1 VVTLYTNVVN
11 GACCTRRCIC
21 MYIIFI
27 NIVYFT
33 RSVWHIRT
41 RKKKPFEWNDR
52 RRSSIVAWLYY
63 IIAMANSSNNNVILL
78 CVRQHINGCAH
89 SPRSLY
95 CSAASPPN
103 DDNDDNDY
111 YSYYYYYDDDDDIIT
126 IIYNNNM
133 VAMSISSRSRVRE
146 RFFILS
152 PAGQD
157 DECQFIHS
165 FGGRPRLARH
175 PPRGPS
181 SVTTHRYI
189 IIIMYTTATTLHII
203 IILCSIEPTTWWATE
218 MTTNPK
224 YISLCCIF
232 TDMYTTSR

>member
-1 VVTLYTNVVN
+1 MEHAALGGAFACILYSLISYTLQGPFDTS
-11 GACCTRRCIC
+11 GRG
-21 MYIIFI
+21 
-27 NIVYFT
+27 
-33 RSVWHIRT
+33 
-41 RKKKPFEWNDR
+41 KKKSFEWNDR

-133 VAMSISSRSRVRE
+133 VAMSISSRSRNGFLFYLRPVRTMNANS
-146 RFFILS
+146 FIRSAAVRGWLVTRR
-152 PAGQD
+152 G
-157 DECQFIHS
+157 
-165 FGGRPRLARH
+165 ARH
-175 PPRGPS
+175 PWR
-181 SVTTHRYI
+181 R
-189 IIIMYTTATTLHII
+189 
-203 IILCSIEPTTWWATE
+203 
-218 MTTNPK
+218 
-224 YISLCCIF
+224 
-232 TDMYTTSR
+232 TDT